1 MAEFHNRVDLALVS
15 KGPDDIVDICE
26 EGGIQDA
33 HLVVE
38 LEGGGAVTV
47 EGSPT
52 EEGEFTT
59 VESITVPAD
68 GVYRSRIPLNYPRF
82 IRLSAE
88 SGATLSV
95 RV

>member
-15 KGPDDIVDICE
+15 TGPTDIVDICE
-26 EGGIQDA
+26 EGGIQNA

-38 LEGGGAVTV
+38 LDGGGSVTI
-47 EGSPT
+47 EGSKT
-52 EEGEFTT
+52 EDGVFTT

-82 IRLSAE
+82 IRLSAS